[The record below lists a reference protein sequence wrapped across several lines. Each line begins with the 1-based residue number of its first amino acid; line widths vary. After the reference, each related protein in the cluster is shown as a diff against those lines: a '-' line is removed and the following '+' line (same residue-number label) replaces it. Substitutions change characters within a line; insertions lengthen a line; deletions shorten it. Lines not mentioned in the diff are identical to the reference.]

1 MVHIIWH
8 FIFYKRLQKHTSA
21 STWSPQRKWTLV
33 HISSPVLVDMFLLS
47 DSSATDRCSISLACS
62 WASFRGIGEGA
73 LAVDT
78 ICYKHRLYH
87 FDFTALQL
95 FSRWT
100 VGWKHQQLP
109 QVMSRSGVR
118 VHFPPGRP
126 SWCDG
131 TDGTGKFMEVP
142 FVTGKKNRVWITNGN
157 QLQIATGLWPC
168 LSKPVFDTCTV
179 FSCNKRRMMRDWCVN
194 LCLYMSLCV
203 QAWLLPMIRLA
214 TAPHFTRKAIDTWQ
228 INYILLHRCFGLSY
242 QIWSNFS
249 RICFEN
255 VLRCFWMWVGLAKC
269 ELLGQI
275 WLRLFIITTFPILS
289 RQHIDE
295 IDPHWHEFEVNHV
308 LGTGRP
314 VLVKTAPR
322 LQICWVCER
331 YPFCYR
337 LVSLIRSCGCVQN
350 WQKGDIDLS
359 C

>member
-1 MVHIIWH
+1 MYCGRNILSWWLHDVYYTWYYIYLQYVLLILFVFNSCFIKVMQGYMILGVCANARRRILIVNAYYYLKISTKSLVSACTTFEMHTTWDIVHRAKGSGGNWFAVGDVFSKVSPLLAVRH
-8 FIFYKRLQKHTSA
+8 GAYYMTFDFLQKTPKTHVRIHMESA
-21 STWSPQRKWTLV
+21 KKKV
-33 HISSPVLVDMFLLS
+33 DVSSPVLVDMFLLS
-47 DSSATDRCSISLACS
+47 DSSTTDRCSISLAYS
-62 WASFRGIGEGA
+62 WASFRGIVEGA

-168 LSKPVFDTCTV
+168 LSKPVFDTCIV

-194 LCLYMSLCV
+194 LCLY
-203 QAWLLPMIRLA
+203 I
-214 TAPHFTRKAIDTWQ
+214 
-228 INYILLHRCFGLSY
+228 YIYVIVCA
-242 QIWSNFS
+242 
-249 RICFEN
+249 
-255 VLRCFWMWVGLAKC
+255 GLAPPDDTPSHGSA
-269 ELLGQI
+269 LHAQGN
-275 WLRLFIITTFPILS
+275 
-289 RQHIDE
+289 
-295 IDPHWHEFEVNHV
+295 WH
-308 LGTGRP
+308 L
-314 VLVKTAPR
+314 A
-322 LQICWVCER
+322 
-331 YPFCYR
+331 
-337 LVSLIRSCGCVQN
+337 
-350 WQKGDIDLS
+350 D
-359 C
+359 